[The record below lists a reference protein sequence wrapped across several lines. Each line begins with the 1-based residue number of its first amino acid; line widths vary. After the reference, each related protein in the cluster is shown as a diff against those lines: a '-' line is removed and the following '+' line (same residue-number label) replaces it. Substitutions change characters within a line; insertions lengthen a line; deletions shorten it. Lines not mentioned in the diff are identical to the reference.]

1 VHEDSDMAPGREP
14 HPDVLRIWFRFLR
27 LHQRITGRA
36 ALEFRALGLSLAQFD
51 LLSNLSAQEGV
62 SQQDLAERLFVTK
75 GNVSGL
81 VDRLASA
88 GLVERRPLQGDRR
101 SHALYLT
108 PEGRAVTE
116 NGLALQR
123 RLVAATLGAL
133 PDADL
138 AELDRIIGLWRD
150 AVRALPAAAE
160 TETV

>member
-1 VHEDSDMAPGREP
+1 MAAGSEL
-14 HPDVLRIWFRFLR
+14 HPDVQRTWFRFLR

-81 VDRLASA
+81 VDRLATA
-88 GLVERRPLQGDRR
+88 GLVERRALPGDRR

-108 PEGRAVTE
+108 PEGRSVTE
-116 NGLALQR
+116 HGLALQR
-123 RLVAATLGAL
+123 RLVAATLGTL
-133 PDADL
+133 FPADL
-138 AELDRIIGLWRD
+138 AELDRLIGLWRD
-150 AVRALPAAAE
+150 AVRDLPMPAE
-160 TETV
+160 PECA